1 MKNKK
6 IIIISSIILLLM
18 TVTVLVVIFFIST
31 YKKEIEKKERM
42 RLAKEYYDNKIALYE
57 EEANQHDSVDVLF
70 LGDSLTDGYDL
81 SKYYPEY
88 VTLNRGIA
96 GETTH
101 GLLNRIEV
109 STNVKAKV
117 IVMLIG
123 ANNFDT
129 MMDDYEDI
137 VLYLTGIKDTKVVLL
152 SLTAMSKEWGKNN
165 DKAIL
170 NNQKI
175 KLIAKKYDLIF
186 VDLFTPLCNV
196 ETNMIFD
203 EYTVDGGHLTDAG
216 YKVITKEIK
225 NVLKELIP

>member
-6 IIIISSIILLLM
+6 IIVISSIILLLM
-18 TVTVLVVIFFIST
+18 TATVLVVIFSIST

-57 EEANQHDSVDVLF
+57 EEANQYDGVDVLF

-175 KLIAKKYDLIF
+175 KLIAKKYNI
-186 VDLFTPLCNV
+186 T
-196 ETNMIFD
+196 
-203 EYTVDGGHLTDAG
+203 Y
-216 YKVITKEIK
+216 VICLHHY
-225 NVLKELIP
+225 VM